1 MIYKAL
7 VKYGYSNFK
16 LEILEYSE
24 LNILIE
30 REQYY
35 LDLLNPQ
42 YNILKKAGSLLGFKH
57 SEASKEMMRLAHK
70 NLIVSE
76 ETKLKISLGSPKSQS
91 TLVVDNNT
99 GEIFTFTS
107 IRKAAKFIGVH
118 TSYLAKS
125 LGKLNFYLGRGYLVH
140 RSDVLYSEIINS
152 KAYIEAINV
161 IESGFKHSE
170 MSKELIRKANLGR
183 SHSLETIQKLS
194 ANSTN
199 SKAVLISNNETKETL
214 EFPSITSCAK
224 YLNVDESY
232 VRKCINSNKA
242 CKGYTI
248 VK

>member
-161 IESGFKHSE
+161 IES
-170 MSKELIRKANLGR
+170 
-183 SHSLETIQKLS
+183 
-194 ANSTN
+194 
-199 SKAVLISNNETKETL
+199 
-214 EFPSITSCAK
+214 
-224 YLNVDESY
+224 
-232 VRKCINSNKA
+232 
-242 CKGYTI
+242 
-248 VK
+248 